1 MINFT
6 ETDIEEIHVGRLK
19 IKTED
24 LTVDDMPTQI
34 MKDVFELCGR
44 ETAIKLLVYMQ
55 GNIIQV
61 PARPWLNIQIQY
73 IKEKYDYS
81 AHSIKDI
88 ARTIGVSEKFVREV
102 LKTKIKVKNVPVE
115 GQRTLDDEF
124 KRLAEER
131 QDSASNQ
138 KAEEGESD
146 DI

>member
-102 LKTKIKVKNVPVE
+102 LKTKIKVKDVPVE
-115 GQRTLDDEF
+115 GQLNIKDEF
-124 KRLAEER
+124 NRLAAER
-131 QDSASNQ
+131 QPDEQ
-138 KAEEGESD
+138 
-146 DI
+146 

>member
-1 MINFT
+1 
-6 ETDIEEIHVGRLK
+6 
-19 IKTED
+19 
-24 LTVDDMPTQI
+24 MPTQI

-102 LKTKIKVKNVPVE
+102 LKTKIKVKDVPVE
-115 GQRTLDDEF
+115 GQLNIKDEF
-124 KRLAEER
+124 NRLAAER
-131 QDSASNQ
+131 QPDEQ
-138 KAEEGESD
+138 
-146 DI
+146 

>member
-102 LKTKIKVKNVPVE
+102 LKTKIKVKDVPVE
-115 GQRTLDDEF
+115 GQLNIKDEF
-124 KRLAEER
+124 NRLAAER
-131 QDSASNQ
+131 Q
-138 KAEEGESD
+138 SD
-146 DI
+146 EQ